1 MKNGHCGRCSTNVL
15 LQTYGLDPNREALP
29 ANILRGV
36 VSRLGVALMQI
47 DSRSAINKIVTDF
60 TQLCTVMPYTRRK
73 RYVKKRRTYK
83 RRRATARTPSGF
95 PAQQVFTLKYTDT
108 FQLSNTSGVLSEYKY
123 RANSV
128 FDPQYSVG
136 GHQPFGFDQRAQF
149 YNHYQVI
156 SSKISLR
163 AMPPVSHTLNN
174 MVVGAYISDDATA
187 YTDWTTYLE
196 AGRGSHALMSSV
208 NTETTRTFGSSF
220 SKKTFFGPV
229 VDNGDTSATVT
240 ANPTEGAFFHIWQQ
254 PADKVAT
261 VGEITYIVNISY
273 RVRFFEPKDIVA
285 S

>member
-1 MKNGHCGRCSTNVL
+1 MSPRGRCSTTVL
-15 LQTYGLDPNREALP
+15 PWALAHALICEALP

-60 TQLCTVMPYTRRK
+60 SQVCTTMPYTRRK

-95 PAQQVFTLKYTDT
+95 PAQQVYTLKYTDT
-108 FQLSNTSGVLSEYKY
+108 FQLANTAGALSEYKF
-123 RANSV
+123 RANSAYDPV
-128 FDPQYSVG
+128 FALG

-156 SSKISLR
+156 SSKISVR
-163 AMPPVSHTLNN
+163 AMPPATHPLTSVVS
-174 MVVGAYISDDATA
+174 GAYISDDATA

-196 AGRGSHALMSSV
+196 AGRGSHALMSAV
-208 NTETTRTFGSSF
+208 NTETTRPFGSAF
-220 SKKTFFGPV
+220 SKKDFFGPV
-229 VDNGDTSATVT
+229 VDNGNISATVN
-240 ANPTEGAFFHIWQQ
+240 ADPAEGAFYHIWQQ
-254 PADKVAT
+254 PADKVST
-261 VGEITYIVNISY
+261 VAEITYIATISY